1 MKKLL
6 TISLFLLLLFY
17 PSHMISTEEDLT
29 NNIITEVITSSH
41 IEATT
46 PEEVTHPNTISIEDE
61 VAHPN
66 TINIEEEVTHPNTIN
81 IEALVTKYCEC
92 QVCCNKPNWAK
103 SVGETASGYY
113 VRENYTIA
121 MPSEFPFGTE
131 VRIKHPDFE
140 DIIYVC
146 EDRGGSI
153 KRIDDNLIR
162 IDVYVK
168 SHKEA
173 HLYQERAEI
182 IIKIP
187 EEEGIYVR
195 Q

>member
-46 PEEVTHPNTISIEDE
+46 PEEVTHPNTIS
-61 VAHPN
+61 
-66 TINIEEEVTHPNTIN
+66 